1 MKKTKNFSQ
10 KYISIRT
17 QFARISFPSLEF
29 SQCWSTIGGIPY
41 GNPAGG
47 AKQQEGGNEKSGRER
62 EVQKRVGDSLSLSEG
77 KGGYETKIKRNKTKE
92 NSDDQKGAEMEIGRE
107 REGRDRERK
116 PEGMNQKKGR
126 R

>member
-1 MKKTKNFSQ
+1 MGTQQGERSSKKGETRKV
-10 KYISIRT
+10 
-17 QFARISFPSLEF
+17 
-29 SQCWSTIGGIPY
+29 G
-41 GNPAGG
+41 
-47 AKQQEGGNEKSGRER
+47 GRER

-107 REGRDRERK
+107 REGRNRERK